1 MDQQYS
7 TSKVT
12 VEYFDPHDVYKLI
25 APGLLP
31 LLPLR
36 NLNWKSHAG
45 PPRSIN
51 TLHVDL
57 VPAGGNAA
65 GSAAAATLSP
75 VASPQPKHGFEPSTH
90 DNLDGFQT
98 QTPGGLPA
106 SGEHADQLAAAPPP
120 PGRERRHQ
128 IPGLRRTPYLKVLLV
143 RCDDN
148 DSYKAQTRSE
158 IRDWLKQNTPPQ
170 SSKKASKA
178 ENHDAFEWLI
188 VHVVIPNTVAATQP
202 RITGKSDAADAKVAS
217 RWRGSSTTL
226 LEKLMT
232 DFNTTKGPV
241 DRVAQIR
248 IGINDVPYDI
258 LPRVVPA
265 VPTGYTETSQDVE
278 NAWADL
284 IGKMKAWILSSFDM
298 RVSQYEEDIK
308 EKDAQRNLPGWNF
321 CTFFILKEGLARG
334 FESVGLVEDALVG
347 YDELSVGLDAIIHGQ
362 AGTQAAET
370 HGGSLLPYTQELKSM
385 AQRAVAAARDESM
398 DPDDDN
404 ELPVDLQAGNPNTKA
419 SRGVGTTA
427 TNAIPDSFDHDVLI
441 SANKKPY
448 RELILANN
456 VSVFDFRCYI
466 FARQIALLFRLG
478 NATATREELLAKT
491 REQQEYL
498 LHGVA
503 PRTPALVDNKQNND
517 TENLSMLAEVCRRTL
532 EFIPSVSTVMRQD
545 LIAALGETGTEEE
558 QHPASGK
565 TFPSPRLIE
574 VVDNIVSSFA
584 FSAAQQILAQ
594 TSTKALPIPEPS
606 AAEHDN
612 TEQKTKIPELKTMM
626 NPARS
631 SSLHGSL
638 GAHAQQGMGT
648 AQGTHEAGVVHTQFL
663 KAGLEE
669 LAARRAELFT
679 LSRNILEECGKKWG
693 WSDGWD
699 SVPLVGDPEIDDM
712 EDINLDDEDSNTST
726 KQASAPATQP
736 SPSLFGLGTRLLWT
750 ALDSKDDFYRL
761 YETLTL
767 KALRHYIVAS
777 HFNSVKANMVD
788 MAVLKFHL
796 GEFREAAKYFM
807 DTIPFFGERG
817 WSLLELSL
825 LVMYCKCLEELGH
838 QDDYVKVALK
848 LLSKAA
854 MAEHQ
859 RLQHRRRPGKAAEK
873 DKPTTYPERTAI
885 RGFLPS
891 VLQITKGLTH
901 DVLVPLRDFFSDIAF
916 DGAPA
921 YHDMQD
927 SFSVCLAM
935 HSLLVDE
942 LELDHAQVKLRCNAN
957 GGLKN
962 ISLANSS
969 QVCIKPGRNKV
980 ELTCNV
986 AVAGDY
992 EIEEILLRSGKLQF
1006 HLEREPAFK
1015 TLKGT
1020 RGNTHGEIVTNSKL
1034 SVFQRAGSLDIRLL
1048 PAKQIQLDKNSSLE
1062 VELATGWN
1070 KTRTCDVR
1078 VKAATGGLRLL
1089 VFEGILVNGK
1099 KETKLD
1105 PPEGGLFHLGAL
1117 EEGSSVRL
1125 RFPYTVEQDVPAI
1138 AIRVEVMYT
1147 TKEDGPVYE
1156 FAKTPS
1162 ISISLALGVNVQ
1174 DVFKHN
1180 ALFSRFTVTTASAS
1194 PLRLFA
1200 SELLES
1206 DLFAADLDGT
1216 PPQSVDDTYPIT
1228 VFPEQPASLL
1238 YKMVRKRGSTVT
1250 GKGTS
1255 KTMYL
1260 KLTYSVVQDEIESLV
1275 ETSLMQAFESDEALG
1290 KSLSTYS
1297 RLVTGTVLAHVKTA
1311 LLASCDLEQ
1320 TIMSGFVSTAFLAN
1334 VPWETRL
1341 TSQLGVANG
1350 YQMASKL
1357 ASVIKDWQAQ
1367 YPRLALTSSADQTQD
1382 LSCILIPVDIPS
1394 ITIVHTADIQLLPD
1408 SSTDATSNGGQN
1420 HRMPQETWKMNEL
1433 IPSNLHLKWSRIW
1446 DTGDGEK
1453 EATSPPSRDAIEF
1466 SYEVTAPQDT
1476 WLIGGRRKGHFV
1488 IPGLD
1493 EDATKEEKLAYA
1505 LGACSTPDTEADIA
1519 LLLVPL
1525 REGWLPFPSVE
1536 IREVRSFATGT
1547 TGSPEGEVKTPG
1559 AAAER
1564 GATFETDFKNLGEA
1578 IHVIADRHS
1587 VTLSL
1592 DASGPGGGPLVLGND

>member
-1 MDQQYS
+1 MNQQYS

-57 VPAGGNAA
+57 VPAGGTAT

-75 VASPQPKHGFEPSTH
+75 IASPQPKHAFEPSTN

-98 QTPGGLPA
+98 QTPGGVPA
-106 SGEHADQLAAAPPP
+106 SGEHADALAPPA

-217 RWRGSSTTL
+217 RWRGSSTTI

-265 VPTGYTETSQDVE
+265 VPTGYTETAQDVE

-362 AGTQAAET
+362 AGTQAAEA
-370 HGGSLLPYTQELKSM
+370 HGGSLLPYTEELKVM
-385 AQRAVAAARDESM
+385 AQRAVEEASDEGL

-404 ELPVDLQAGNPNTKA
+404 ERPVDLQAGNPNTKA
-419 SRGVGTTA
+419 SRGAGATGT
-427 TNAIPDSFDHDVLI
+427 NSIPDSFDHDVLI

-503 PRTPALVDNKQNND
+503 PRTPALVDNRQHND

-545 LIAALGETGTEEE
+545 LLAALGATSTKEE
-558 QHPASGK
+558 QQSVTGK
-565 TFPSPRLIE
+565 SFPSPRLVE

-606 AAEHDN
+606 VAEQDS
-612 TEQKTKIPELKTMM
+612 TEPKAKIPEPKTMM

-631 SSLHGSL
+631 SSLHGAF
-638 GAHAQQGMGT
+638 GAHAQQSIGI
-648 AQGTHEAGVVHTQFL
+648 AQGSQEAGLVHTQFL

-699 SVPLVGDPEIDDM
+699 SVPLVGDPELDDM
-712 EDINLDDEDSNTST
+712 EDINLDDESGDTPT
-726 KQASAPATQP
+726 KQAPTPTAHA

-788 MAVLKFHL
+788 MAVLKYHL

-838 QDDYVKVALK
+838 KDDYVKVALK

-859 RLQHRRRPGKAAEK
+859 RREHRRSAKEVDK
-873 DKPTTYPERTAI
+873 EKPTTYPESTVI

-891 VLQITKGLTH
+891 VLQITKDLTH
-901 DVLVPLRDFFSDIAF
+901 DVVVPLCDFVSEIAF
-916 DGAPA
+916 DGAPF

-927 SFSVCLAM
+927 SFSVCLAV

-942 LELDHAQVKLRCNAN
+942 LELDHAQVKLRCNDS

-962 ISLANSS
+962 ISLATSS
-969 QVCIKPGRNKV
+969 PVCIKPGRNKI
-980 ELTCNV
+980 ELTCNA
-986 AVAGDY
+986 AVAGEY
-992 EIEEILLRSGKLQF
+992 EIEQILLRSGKLQF
-1006 HLEREPAFK
+1006 HLGRDPTFK
-1015 TLKGT
+1015 THKGI
-1020 RGNTHGEIVTNSKL
+1020 RGTAQSDIVTNSKL
-1034 SVFQRAGSLDIRLL
+1034 GVFQRAGSLDIRLL

-1062 VELATGWN
+1062 IELTTGWN
-1070 KTRTCDVR
+1070 KTRTCDIR
-1078 VKAATGGLRLL
+1078 VKPATGGLRLL
-1089 VFEGILVNGK
+1089 VFEGILVNGE
-1099 KETKLD
+1099 KETKLE
-1105 PPEGGLFHLGAL
+1105 PPEGGLFHLGEL
-1117 EEGSSVRL
+1117 EKGSTVRL

-1138 AIRVEVMYT
+1138 AVRVELIYT

-1180 ALFSRFTVTTASAS
+1180 VLFSRFTVTTASAS

-1200 SELLES
+1200 SQLLES
-1206 DLFAADLDGT
+1206 DLFAPDLGDTAPHSIDG
-1216 PPQSVDDTYPIT
+1216 TYPIT
-1228 VFPEQPASLL
+1228 IFPEQPASLL
-1238 YKMVRKRGSTVT
+1238 YKMVRKRESIVK

-1275 ETSLMQAFESDEALG
+1275 EASLMQAFESNEAPG

-1297 RLVTGTVLAHVKTA
+1297 RLVIGIVLAHIRTA
-1311 LLASCDLEQ
+1311 LLASGDLEH
-1320 TIMSGFVSTAFLAN
+1320 TIMSGFVSTAFLAD

-1341 TSQLGVANG
+1341 ATQLSVSNG
-1350 YQMASKL
+1350 YQIASKL
-1357 ASVIKDWQAQ
+1357 ASVIRDWQVQ
-1367 YPRLALTSSADQTQD
+1367 HPRLALTSSADQPQE
-1382 LSCILIPVDIPS
+1382 LSCIMIPVDIPS

-1408 SSTDATSNGGQN
+1408 HNNTTGDAGRN
-1420 HRMPQETWKMNEL
+1420 HRMPQETWKVNEL

-1446 DTGDGEK
+1446 DTGDAEH
-1453 EATSPPSRDAIEF
+1453 EAPSPPSRDAIEF

-1493 EDATKEEKLAYA
+1493 EDATKDEKLAYA

-1536 IREVRSFATGT
+1536 IREVRSFAAGT
-1547 TGSPEGEVKTPG
+1547 TASREGDVQKLG
-1559 AAAER
+1559 ANAER

-1578 IHVIADRHS
+1578 VHVIADRHS

-1592 DASGPGGGPLVLGND
+1592 DASGPGGGPLVLGSN

>member
-57 VPAGGNAA
+57 VPAGGTASGTTA
-65 GSAAAATLSP
+65 TATLSP
-75 VASPQPKHGFEPSTH
+75 VASPQPKHAFEPSAH
-90 DNLDGFQT
+90 DNHDGFQT
-98 QTPGGLPA
+98 QTPGSLPA
-106 SGEHADQLAAAPPP
+106 SGDHADPLATAPPP

-128 IPGLRRTPYLKVLLV
+128 IPGLRRTPYLKILLV

-202 RITGKSDAADAKVAS
+202 RITGKSDVADAKVAS

-362 AGTQAAET
+362 AGTQVAET
-370 HGGSLLPYTQELKSM
+370 HGGSLLPYTEELKIM
-385 AQRAVAAARDESM
+385 AQRALAAASNESM

-419 SRGVGTTA
+419 SQGVGA
-427 TNAIPDSFDHDVLI
+427 AGTNAMPDSFDHDVLI

-503 PRTPALVDNKQNND
+503 PRTPALVDNRQHND
-517 TENLSMLAEVCRRTL
+517 AENLSMLAEVCRRTL

-545 LIAALGETGTEEE
+545 LLAALGGMNKTGEE
-558 QHPASGK
+558 SSSSDK
-565 TFPSPRLIE
+565 TYPSPRLVE

-606 AAEHDN
+606 VADHDSK
-612 TEQKTKIPELKTMM
+612 ELKAKIPEPKTMV
-626 NPARS
+626 NPVRS
-631 SSLHGSL
+631 SSLHGAF
-638 GAHAQQGMGT
+638 GAHAQQGAGI
-648 AQGTHEAGVVHTQFL
+648 AQVTHEAGHVHTQFL

-699 SVPLVGDPEIDDM
+699 SVPLVGDPEIDGM
-712 EDINLDDEDSNTST
+712 EDINLDDEGSNTSI
-726 KQASAPATQP
+726 KQTPTPPVQA

-767 KALRHYIVAS
+767 KALRHYVVAS
-777 HFNSVKANMVD
+777 HFNSVKANMID

-796 GEFREAAKYFM
+796 GEFHEAAKYFM

-838 QDDYVKVALK
+838 QEDYVKVTLK

-854 MAEHQ
+854 MAEHE
-859 RLQHRRRPGKAAEK
+859 RLQHRRTGKAIHKA
-873 DKPTTYPERTAI
+873 KPTRYPESTAI

-891 VLQITKGLTH
+891 VLQITKELTH
-901 DVLVPLRDFFSDIAF
+901 DVLVPLRDFFSEVTF

-921 YHDMQD
+921 YNDMQD
-927 SFSVCLAM
+927 SFSICLAM
-935 HSLLVDE
+935 QSLLVDD
-942 LELDHAQVKLRCNAN
+942 LELDQVQVKLRCNDTS
-957 GGLKN
+957 GLKY
-962 ISLANSS
+962 ISLANPSP
-969 QVCIKPGRNKV
+969 VCIKPGRNKV

-986 AVAGDY
+986 AVAGEY
-992 EIEEILLRSGKLQF
+992 EIEQILLRSGKLQF
-1006 HLEREPAFK
+1006 HLERDPAFK
-1015 TLKGT
+1015 THKGI
-1020 RGNTHGEIVTNSKL
+1020 RGTAHPEVVISSKL
-1034 SVFQRAGSLDIRLL
+1034 SIFQRAGSLDIRLL
-1048 PAKQIQLDKNSSLE
+1048 PAKQIRLDKNSSLE
-1062 VELATGWN
+1062 IELTTGWN
-1070 KTRTCDVR
+1070 RTRTCDVR

-1089 VFEGILVNGK
+1089 VSDGTLVNGK
-1099 KETKLD
+1099 KETRLE
-1105 PPEGGLFHLGAL
+1105 PPEAGLFHLGEL
-1117 EEGSSVRL
+1117 EKCSTVRL

-1138 AIRVEVMYT
+1138 AVRVEVMYT
-1147 TKEDGPVYE
+1147 TKEDGPVHL

-1206 DLFAADLDGT
+1206 DLFSADLGGT
-1216 PPQSVDDTYPIT
+1216 PPPSRNDTYPIT

-1238 YKMVRKRGSTVT
+1238 YKMVRKRGSTAT

-1260 KLTYSVVQDEIESLV
+1260 KLTYTVVQDEIESLV
-1275 ETSLMQAFESDEALG
+1275 EASLMRAFESDEALG
-1290 KSLSTYS
+1290 KLLSIYS
-1297 RLVTGTVLAHVKTA
+1297 RLVTGIVLAHIRTA
-1311 LLASCDLEQ
+1311 PLASCDLEQ
-1320 TIMSGFVSTAFLAN
+1320 TVMSGFVSTAFLAN

-1341 TSQLGVANG
+1341 TAQIGLANG
-1350 YQMASKL
+1350 CQIASKL
-1357 ASVIKDWQAQ
+1357 ASVIRDWQVQ
-1367 YPRLALTSSADQTQD
+1367 HPRLVLTSSADQTQD

-1394 ITIVHTADIQLLPD
+1394 ISIVHTADIQLVPN
-1408 SSTDATSNGGQN
+1408 SSNATSDGGRT
-1420 HRMPQETWKMNEL
+1420 HRMPQETWKVNEL

-1446 DTGDGEK
+1446 DTGDAEK

-1493 EDATKEEKLAYA
+1493 EDATTDEKLAYS

-1547 TGSPEGEVKTPG
+1547 TASREGDVQTAG
-1559 AAAER
+1559 TTVER
-1564 GATFETDFKNLGEA
+1564 GTTFETDFKNLGEA

-1592 DASGPGGGPLVLGND
+1592 DASGPGGGPLVLGNI

>member
-25 APGLLP
+25 APGLFP

-57 VPAGGNAA
+57 VPAGGTAA
-65 GSAAAATLSP
+65 GSTAAATLSP
-75 VASPQPKHGFEPSTH
+75 VASPQPKHGFEPPTH

-98 QTPGGLPA
+98 QTPGGVPA
-106 SGEHADQLAAAPPP
+106 SAEHADPLAAAPPP
-120 PGRERRHQ
+120 PGRGRRHQ
-128 IPGLRRTPYLKVLLV
+128 IPGLRRTPYLKILLV

-362 AGTQAAET
+362 AGAQAAET
-370 HGGSLLPYTQELKSM
+370 HGGSLLPYTEELKYM
-385 AQRAVAAARDESM
+385 AQRAVAAARNENM
-398 DPDDDN
+398 DLDDDN

-419 SRGVGTTA
+419 SRGVGSTG

-503 PRTPALVDNKQNND
+503 PRTPALVDNRQHND
-517 TENLSMLAEVCRRTL
+517 AENLSMLAEVCRRTL

-545 LIAALGETGTEEE
+545 LLAALGAVDKKEEE
-558 QHPASGK
+558 QPSSDQ
-565 TFPSPRLIE
+565 TFPAPRLIE

-606 AAEHDN
+606 VAEHDS
-612 TEQKTKIPELKTMM
+612 TEPKAKIPEPKTMM

-638 GAHAQQGMGT
+638 GAQAQQGVGI
-648 AQGTHEAGVVHTQFL
+648 APGTHEAALVHTQFL

-712 EDINLDDEDSNTST
+712 EDINLDDEGSNTTT
-726 KQASAPATQP
+726 KEATAPTAQA

-788 MAVLKFHL
+788 MAILKFHL
-796 GEFREAAKYFM
+796 GDFHEAAKYFM

-859 RLQHRRRPGKAAEK
+859 RLEHRRPGKALDKE
-873 DKPTTYPERTAI
+873 KPTKYPESTAI

-891 VLQITKGLTH
+891 VLQITKELTH

-916 DGAPA
+916 NGAPA

-927 SFSVCLAM
+927 SFSVCLTM

-942 LELDHAQVKLRCNAN
+942 LELDHAQVKLRCSDT
-957 GGLKN
+957 GGLKQ

-969 QVCIKPGRNKV
+969 PICIKPGRNKV
-980 ELTCNV
+980 ELTCNA
-986 AVAGDY
+986 AVAGEY
-992 EIEEILLRSGKLQF
+992 EIEQILLRSGKLQF
-1006 HLEREPAFK
+1006 HLERDP
-1015 TLKGT
+1015 TLKAPKGT
-1020 RGNTHGEIVTNSKL
+1020 RSTVHSDVVTNSKL

-1062 VELATGWN
+1062 IELATGWN

-1099 KETKLD
+1099 KETKLE
-1105 PPEGGLFHLGAL
+1105 PPEGGLFHLGEL
-1117 EEGSSVRL
+1117 EKGSTVRI

-1138 AIRVEVMYT
+1138 AVRVEVMYT

-1174 DVFKHN
+1174 DVFKYN

-1206 DLFAADLDGT
+1206 DLFAADLGGT
-1216 PPQSVDDTYPIT
+1216 PPQSIDDTYPIT

-1238 YKMVRKRGSTVT
+1238 YKMIRKRGSAVT

-1275 ETSLMQAFESDEALG
+1275 ETSLMRAFESDEALG

-1297 RLVTGTVLAHVKTA
+1297 KLVTCTVLAHIRTA

-1320 TIMSGFVSTAFLAN
+1320 TIMSGFVSTVFLAA

-1341 TSQLGVANG
+1341 ATQLGVANG
-1350 YQMASKL
+1350 YQIASKL
-1357 ASVIKDWQAQ
+1357 ASVIKDWQAE
-1367 YPRLALTSSADQTQD
+1367 YPRLALTSSADKTQD

-1408 SSTDATSNGGQN
+1408 PANATVDGGRN
-1420 HRMPQETWKMNEL
+1420 HMMPQEAWKVNEL

-1446 DTGDGEK
+1446 DTGDAEK
-1453 EATSPPSRDAIEF
+1453 EAISPPSKDAIEF

-1505 LGACSTPDTEADIA
+1505 LGSCSTPDTEADIA

-1547 TGSPEGEVKTPG
+1547 TASREEEVKTIG
-1559 AAAER
+1559 ATGER

-1592 DASGPGGGPLVLGND
+1592 DASGPGGGPLVLGSN